1 MSARA
6 LNGTNRSVKQDLAET
21 QSRLFIMKTA
31 VFAPRFLCFSW
42 RIKMML
48 SGVFSFE
55 SPENIIRDDLIA

>member
-1 MSARA
+1 
-6 LNGTNRSVKQDLAET
+6 
-21 QSRLFIMKTA
+21 MKTA